1 LIETELNM
9 LKPVLVLEM
18 LTVASSKKIY
28 RLKIK
33 YEQRR
38 DFRTIRDIINPTS
51 IVKKVLKTLENT
63 DFISDLNINSANLVD
78 IILDVEDHFKIHI
91 DNESMEKMVD
101 VNIRN
106 NRFQIKSTVIGNDIV
121 DLALARKESNWKRPG
136 YLNKIFTTKEQLLIS
151 SAENPN
157 TMVWNL
163 WSRKEAYKIYNR
175 ATGIR
180 GYFPLNLECAY
191 ENSTTGSVA
200 WDIHSMKTVIDAE
213 KIHTIAVTKRF

>member
-1 LIETELNM
+1 M
-9 LKPVLVLEM
+9 LK
-18 LTVASSKKIY
+18 TI
-28 RLKIK
+28 LK
-33 YEQRR
+33 
-38 DFRTIRDIINPTS
+38 S
-51 IVKKVLKTLENT
+51 ILIMSLWKNGRCQ
-63 DFISDLNINSANLVD
+63 I
-78 IILDVEDHFKIHI
+78 
-91 DNESMEKMVD
+91 
-101 VNIRN
+101 NIR

-163 WSRKEAYKIYNR
+163 WSRKGAAYKIYNR

-200 WDIHSMKTVIDAE
+200 GIYILYENRNRCGENTYYRCYMQ
-213 KIHTIAVTKRF
+213 KILN

>member
-1 LIETELNM
+1 
-9 LKPVLVLEM
+9 
-18 LTVASSKKIY
+18 
-28 RLKIK
+28 
-33 YEQRR
+33 
-38 DFRTIRDIINPTS
+38 
-51 IVKKVLKTLENT
+51 
-63 DFISDLNINSANLVD
+63 
-78 IILDVEDHFKIHI
+78 
-91 DNESMEKMVD
+91 
-101 VNIRN
+101 
-106 NRFQIKSTVIGNDIV
+106 VIGNDIV

-163 WSRKEAYKIYNR
+163 WSRKEAAYKIYNR

-200 WDIHSMKTVIDAE
+200 CKGYTFYTKTVIDAE
-213 KIHTIAVTKRF
+213 KIHTIAVTCKKDFKLVKVLGPYIEIIKKNGIPFLIEDKSNIVRPVSKSHHGRYSASVALNQ